1 MDFPNCLCYLQNK
14 SFIIQITLNYSC
26 LNIAA
31 LYVALEECGHLY
43 LPPFIYYFKAS
54 DFQIELPPCCYFSG
68 CILGDTVFW
77 DFQRETTSEIF
88 LKLFAGNSP
97 YISVYIVIN
106 LSGKHVCFPDKL
118 ITIGETVIYKIR
130 TEFQLRKNSG

>member
-31 LYVALEECGHLY
+31 LYVALEECGHLSSSFY
-43 LPPFIYYFKAS
+43 LLLQSQRFLDRATSMLLFLWLYSRRY
-54 DFQIELPPCCYFSG
+54 
-68 CILGDTVFW
+68 CILG
-77 DFQRETTSEIF
+77 FQRETTSEIF